1 VPTPP
6 TGPVRP
12 YVVLSCA
19 ISADGC
25 LDDTSPQR
33 LILSGPQDLD
43 EVDELRAAVDAILV
57 GAGTIRAD
65 DPRLLVRSPSRGAA
79 RVRAGRP
86 PHPLRIALTSA
97 GDLDPHARFFTGPA
111 RPLVYCADRAV
122 ADTRARLGHLAAVAG
137 AGDPPTLERV
147 LTSLSSRAAEA
158 FAGQFPGRA
167 SGHGPVESVLIEG
180 GSRLLRDA
188 LAGGL
193 ADELRLAVAP
203 FFVGDADA
211 PRFGLPAAYPH
222 TARHPMR
229 QLSVRDVGG
238 VAVLRYGLSDRPRPE
253 TLPPA

>member
-1 VPTPP
+1 VLA
-6 TGPVRP
+6 RP

-19 ISADGC
+19 ISADGY
-25 LDDTSPQR
+25 LDDPSPQR

-65 DPRLLVRSPSRGAA
+65 NPRLLIRSPSRGAA

-97 GDLDPHARFFTGPA
+97 GDLDPRARFFTGPA
-111 RPLVYCADRAV
+111 RPLVYCADGAV
-122 ADTRARLGHLAAVAG
+122 ADTRTRLGHLAAVAG
-137 AGDPPTLERV
+137 AGDPPSLERV
-147 LTSLSSRAAEA
+147 LTSLASRAVEA
-158 FAGQFPGRA
+158 FPGQSPDG
-167 SGHGPVESVLIEG
+167 SPDGSPSHGPVESVLIEG

-203 FFVGDADA
+203 FFVGDTDA

-222 TARHPMR
+222 TAGHPMR
-229 QLSVRDVGG
+229 LLSVRDVSG

-253 TLPPA
+253 TLPPP